1 MLGDVNGD
9 GGINVLDVVMVM
21 GAILNNTEDELEY
34 ADINGDGIVNVQDLV
49 ALVNEILG
57 Q

>member
-1 MLGDVNGD
+1 M
-9 GGINVLDVVMVM
+9 IM
-21 GAILNNTEDELEY
+21 GAILNHTEDELEN